1 MRPGCQQFLE
11 ALSKHY
17 ELVIFTASLSQY
29 ADPLLD
35 TLDTEH
41 LCSYRLF
48 REHCTVL
55 YDSHVKNL
63 QLLGRPLQNVLI
75 IDNSPNCYMLQPENA
90 VPIKSWFDDP
100 SDTQLLDLIPFL
112 EQLAYKADVRPIL
125 KECVYNL
132 KSQEPVIDIKKGLE
146 LM

>member
-1 MRPGCQQFLE
+1 
-11 ALSKHY
+11 
-17 ELVIFTASLSQY
+17 
-29 ADPLLD
+29 
-35 TLDTEH
+35 
-41 LCSYRLF
+41 
-48 REHCTVL
+48 
-55 YDSHVKNL
+55 
-63 QLLGRPLQNVLI
+63 
-75 IDNSPNCYMLQPENA
+75 MLQPENA

-132 KSQEPVIDIKKGLE
+132 KSQQPAIDIKKGLE